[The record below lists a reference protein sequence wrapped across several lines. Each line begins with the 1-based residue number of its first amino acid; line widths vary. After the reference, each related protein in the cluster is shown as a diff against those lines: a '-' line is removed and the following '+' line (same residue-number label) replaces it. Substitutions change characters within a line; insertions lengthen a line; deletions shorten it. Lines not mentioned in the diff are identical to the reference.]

1 MILETFTL
9 PEIGMEG
16 RLYPAIRRMLPQ
28 VPERFIREA
37 FERRD
42 VKMNGVRVKR
52 DTEAI
57 PGAEIK
63 IYFSDDCPAH
73 SPEIL
78 YEDDNLIIVNKP
90 VGVSCEAD
98 DKGGLTIGEWLF
110 QCYPDR
116 LDIVPMP
123 CHRLDNPT
131 DGLLI
136 LARNEHTL
144 ALMKQ
149 AFYDRTVH
157 KKYICLVYS
166 EPVPPEAVLEA
177 YLLKDAANAQVRVY
191 DRPVAG
197 ALPIRTGYRVLAGG
211 EVSRLEITLYTGRT
225 HQIRAHMAHI
235 GHPLLGDD
243 KYGDRNFNREHH
255 ANRLMLTATELTFEV
270 EGELS
275 YLNGKRFAL
284 TPKF

>member
-1 MILETFTL
+1 VILETFTL
-9 PEIGMEG
+9 PETEMEG
-16 RLYPAIRRMLPQ
+16 KLYPAIRQMLPL

-42 VKMNGVRVKR
+42 VKMNGVRMKR
-52 DTEAI
+52 DAHTI

-73 SPEIL
+73 SPEII

-90 VGVSCEAD
+90 VGVSSDAD
-98 DKGGLTIGEWLF
+98 GKGGLTIGEWLF
-110 QCYPDR
+110 RSFPDR
-116 LDIVPMP
+116 MHAVPMP

-136 LARNEHTL
+136 LARNETVL
-144 ALMKQ
+144 SLMEQ
-149 AFYDRTVH
+149 AFYDRKVH
-157 KKYICLVYS
+157 KKYICLVQGEPIPS
-166 EPVPPEAVLEA
+166 EAILEA

-191 DRPVAG
+191 DRPVSG
-197 ALPIRTGYRVLAGG
+197 ALPIRTGYRVLNGG
-211 EVSRLEITLYTGRT
+211 KVSRLEIMLYTGRT
-225 HQIRAHMAHI
+225 HQIRAHLAHI

-243 KYGDRNFNREHH
+243 KYGNRDFNREYH
-255 ANRLMLTATELTFEV
+255 ANRLMLTATELTFEL

-275 YLNGKRFAL
+275 YLNGRKFSL